1 MGTRPAA
8 LENATLKMFEKA
20 QWDDHGSR
28 HRVSHACLT
37 KLRPLVSEDTNPE
50 GKIFL
55 KEDGAPFHEGTIGR
69 RVRAFVVKLGIRPD
83 KAISAT
89 DFRKWLVTGMKR
101 KKRMGLPIDKQLLRR
116 LMCHLDK
123 TANEWYLRECLTEEA
138 AEASVLIEIHT
149 QSSKKDPHATLSLPS
164 SKQQPDDDTPLSEE
178 KSANASAAED
188 VSHVIDESVSSA
200 RSGSSAKT
208 SLSREQRQQIDKVFA
223 ADLQSGIEL
232 RRKRVIAVMKSDP
245 MLRALVNSQILVK
258 KVVDRIRYIF
268 ENRPV
273 VDPFQL
279 PEESAAN
286 RMAQFVARIPEK
298 PPSTIESGRVE
309 WSTEETEAIQEALMF
324 WRKAP
329 TQEQIRQMFQKSQV
343 LRDIFRENTFE
354 RICNKVK
361 NEFRKLWK

>member
-89 DFRKWLVTGMKR
+89 DFRKWLVTEMKR

-188 VSHVIDESVSSA
+188 VSHVIDECFFSPFWLF
-200 RSGSSAKT
+200 RKD
-208 SLSREQRQQIDKVFA
+208 LSFKRA
-223 ADLQSGIEL
+223 AS
-232 RRKRVIAVMKSDP
+232 
-245 MLRALVNSQILVK
+245 
-258 KVVDRIRYIF
+258 
-268 ENRPV
+268 
-273 VDPFQL
+273 
-279 PEESAAN
+279 AN
-286 RMAQFVARIPEK
+286 RQGLCR
-298 PPSTIESGRVE
+298 G
-309 WSTEETEAIQEALMF
+309 
-324 WRKAP
+324 P
-329 TQEQIRQMFQKSQV
+329 TKR
-343 LRDIFRENTFE
+343 N
-354 RICNKVK
+354 
-361 NEFRKLWK
+361 